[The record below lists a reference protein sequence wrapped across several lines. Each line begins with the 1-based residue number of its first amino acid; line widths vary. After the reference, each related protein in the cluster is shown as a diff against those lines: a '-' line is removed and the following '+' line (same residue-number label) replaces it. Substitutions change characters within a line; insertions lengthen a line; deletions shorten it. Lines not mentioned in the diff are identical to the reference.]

1 MQKSILINAKQTFV
15 KHQVEETECHSDVT
29 LFDGTIKELSLAN

>member
-15 KHQVEETECHSDVT
+15 KHQVEETEWHSDVT